1 MKLNNKNF
9 KLPFLI
15 IIFTLIFFISF
26 LTNVFAQV
34 TTGTP
39 STTSQFDIDNKIN
52 LEPITIPV
60 FGDLA
65 LGIDPHA
72 TLFSWLSFGANLI
85 VVALVVFWIFLILR
99 AGFEAIKSEGDS
111 EKISEASK
119 KVKSAVIGV
128 ATTLIFPA
136 ILSVIGALMGLG
148 PLWSW
153 PAALRDCPNLKDSGG
168 SQFYFQEVLV
178 QADNGEANP
187 RAAADVACF

>member
-15 IIFTLIFFISF
+15 IIFTLIFFISL
-26 LTNVFAQV
+26 LTTVFGQV

-39 STTSQFDIDNKIN
+39 DATRQFDIDDNIN
-52 LEPITIPV
+52 IEPITIPV

-128 ATTLIFPA
+128 AMTLIFPA

-148 PLWSW
+148 PLWAW

-187 RAAADVACF
+187 RAAADSACF